1 MIPRYRAAIPAILLF
16 LAASAASAAYSP
28 STTNGWF
35 IVVGRVTGV
44 GGAQFRTDVW
54 VFNPDT
60 VNFAT
65 VTLLFHG
72 QVSSGGGAPAPISS
86 SPITLA
92 PRETKLLADVLLS
105 TVPADGQVGTLEW
118 QSDRPIMGGMRS
130 YTAPSGCGIGSIG
143 ICVIDT
149 SGTFGAFLPGIPT
162 TESMGPKQ
170 SATDSSNV
178 LQIFGTNSGDPN
190 YRTQL
195 DLINTSSGSV
205 TIEVKVIDP
214 VTALI
219 YVNNSYA
226 VAGKSLFRVGRILES
241 SAVPVI
247 NGLRVTVAIKEGTA
261 VAAGGLLAVGETL
274 DNRSQDQYAFVGL
287 RQSGAVVPAEMLPV
301 EVLP

>member
-1 MIPRYRAAIPAILLF
+1 MIPRYRAAVPAILLF

-44 GGAQFRTDVW
+44 GGAQFRTDNW
-54 VFNPDT
+54 FFNPDA

-65 VTLLFHG
+65 FTLIFHG
-72 QVSSGGGAPAPISS
+72 QVANGGAAPAPISS

-130 YTAPSGCGIGSIG
+130 YTAPSGCTG
-143 ICVIDT
+143 
-149 SGTFGAFLPGIPT
+149 GTFGAFLPGIPT

-178 LQIFGTNSGDPN
+178 LQVFGTNSGDPN
-190 YRTQL
+190 YRTQF
-195 DLINTSSGSV
+195 DVINTSSGSV

-214 VTALI
+214 VTALV

-226 VAGKSLFRVGRILES
+226 VAGKSLLRVGRILES
-241 SAVPVI
+241 SAIPVI

-287 RQSGAVVPAEMLPV
+287 RQSGSVVPAEMLPV
-301 EVLP
+301 EILP

>member
-1 MIPRYRAAIPAILLF
+1 MIPRYRAAVPAILLF

-44 GGAQFRTDVW
+44 GGAQFRTDNW
-54 VFNPDT
+54 FFNPDA

-65 VTLLFHG
+65 FTLIFHG
-72 QVSSGGGAPAPISS
+72 QVASGGGAPAPISS

-130 YTAPSGCGIGSIG
+130 YTTPSGCTG
-143 ICVIDT
+143 
-149 SGTFGAFLPGIPT
+149 GTFGAFLPGIPT

-178 LQIFGTNSGDPN
+178 LQVFGTNSGDPN
-190 YRTQL
+190 YRTQF
-195 DLINTSSGSV
+195 DVINTSSGSV

-226 VAGKSLFRVGRILES
+226 VAGRSLFRVGRILES
-241 SAVPVI
+241 SAIPVI

-287 RQSGAVVPAEMLPV
+287 RQSGSVVPAEMLPV
-301 EVLP
+301 EVIP

>member
-1 MIPRYRAAIPAILLF
+1 MIPRYRAAVPAILLF

-44 GGAQFRTDVW
+44 GGAQFRTDNW
-54 VFNPDT
+54 FFNPDA

-65 VTLLFHG
+65 FTLIFHG
-72 QVSSGGGAPAPISS
+72 QVANGGGAPAPISS

-130 YTAPSGCGIGSIG
+130 YTAPSGCTG
-143 ICVIDT
+143 
-149 SGTFGAFLPGIPT
+149 GTFGAFLPGIPT

-178 LQIFGTNSGDPN
+178 LQVFGTSSGDPN
-190 YRTQL
+190 YRTQV
-195 DLINTSSGSV
+195 DVINTSSGSV

-214 VTALI
+214 ATALI

-241 SAVPVI
+241 SAIPVI
-247 NGLRVTVAIKEGTA
+247 NGLRVTVAIKEGTS

-287 RQSGAVVPAEMLPV
+287 RQSGSVVPAEMLPV
-301 EVLP
+301 EILP